1 MNYQKI
7 FLFYEI
13 LMTVYILKRM
23 LEKML
28 IGIFEGK
35 SIPAF
40 NKTNRVPEDF
50 SYGEFPEN
58 FEHFEPYLEAALKG
72 YLF

>member
-1 MNYQKI
+1 
-7 FLFYEI
+7 
-13 LMTVYILKRM
+13 
-23 LEKML
+23 ML

-50 SYGEFPEN
+50 SCGEFSKILT
-58 FEHFEPYLEAALKG
+58 F
-72 YLF
+72 